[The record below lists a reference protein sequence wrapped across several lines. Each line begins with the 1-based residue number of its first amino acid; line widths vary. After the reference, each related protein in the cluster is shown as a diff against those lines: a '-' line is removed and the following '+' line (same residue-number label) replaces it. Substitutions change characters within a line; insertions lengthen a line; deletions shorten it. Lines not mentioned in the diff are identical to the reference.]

1 MVLKSTNME
10 EKKTTKANVEHSQQS
25 VECSKCHK
33 QVSLTDG
40 VQKPS
45 GFVCNE
51 CISKRKR
58 QTLLAAIGAMVVVTA
73 ILAWIFSGNS
83 KRTGEGFEG
92 VGEIQD
98 SVSLS
103 VNANEVKFDL
113 STATAVS
120 SPVST
125 QAPIS
130 NLADFKNVF
139 AQNIADATDNNA
151 KDIVIPSVSPLFEIN
166 TDHFINDGEALVREF
181 AAVYNKTNK
190 EATIFV
196 EGFTCDLGGIDLNN
210 KLSEV
215 RAETVKK
222 ILVNA
227 GVPENKIE
235 VKWYGKSRFNEF
247 KYSSKSEYRRAILS
261 IK

>member
-1 MVLKSTNME
+1 ME
-10 EKKTTKANVEHSQQS
+10 EKKQQKQMSSTQQS

-33 QVSLTDG
+33 EVSSTDG
-40 VQKPS
+40 VQKPN

-58 QTLLAAIGAMVVVTA
+58 QTLLATIGAVVVVAA

-103 VNANEVKFDL
+103 VNTNEVKFDL

-120 SPVST
+120 SPIST

-139 AQNIADATDNNA
+139 AKNVADATDKNA

-181 AAVYNKTNK
+181 VAVYNKTNK
-190 EATIFV
+190 EAAILV
-196 EGFTCDLGGIDLNN
+196 EGFTCDLGGIELNN

-227 GVPENKIE
+227 GIPENKIE
-235 VKWYGKSRFNEF
+235 VKWYGKSRFKEF
-247 KYSSKSEYRRAILS
+247 KYSDKSEYRQVILS
-261 IK
+261 VK

>member
-1 MVLKSTNME
+1 ME
-10 EKKTTKANVEHSQQS
+10 EKKQQNQTSNTQQS

-33 QVSLTDG
+33 QVSSTDG
-40 VQKPS
+40 VQKS
-45 GFVCNE
+45 NGFVCNE
-51 CISKRKR
+51 CISNSKKRI
-58 QTLLAAIGAMVVVTA
+58 LLTSIGGVIIVAAIIVWV
-73 ILAWIFSGNS
+73 LAGNS

-92 VGEIQD
+92 VREIQD

-103 VNANEVKFDL
+103 VNTNEVKFDL

-139 AQNIADATDNNA
+139 AKNVVDATDKNA
-151 KDIVIPSVSPLFEIN
+151 KNIVIPSVSPLFEIN

-190 EATIFV
+190 ESTIFV
-196 EGFTCDLGGIDLNN
+196 EGFTCDLGGTDLNN

-227 GVPENKIE
+227 GISENKIE

-247 KYSSKSEYRRAILS
+247 KYSDKSEYRRVILS
-261 IK
+261 VK

>member
-10 EKKTTKANVEHSQQS
+10 EKKQQNQTSNTQQS

-33 QVSLTDG
+33 QVSSTDG
-40 VQKPS
+40 VQKS
-45 GFVCNE
+45 NGFVCNE
-51 CISKRKR
+51 CISKSKKR
-58 QTLLAAIGAMVVVTA
+58 ILPTAIGGVVVVAAIIVWVLT
-73 ILAWIFSGNS
+73 GNS

-103 VNANEVKFDL
+103 VNTNEVKFDL

-120 SPVST
+120 STVST

-139 AQNIADATDNNA
+139 AQNVADATDENSKN
-151 KDIVIPSVSPLFEIN
+151 IVIPSVSPLFEIN

-190 EATIFV
+190 ETAILV

-227 GVPENKIE
+227 GIPENKIE

-247 KYSSKSEYRRAILS
+247 KYSDKSEYRRVILS
-261 IK
+261 VK

>member
-1 MVLKSTNME
+1 ME
-10 EKKTTKANVEHSQQS
+10 EKKQQNQTSNTQQS

-33 QVSLTDG
+33 QVSSTDG
-40 VQKPS
+40 VQKS
-45 GFVCNE
+45 NGFVCNA
-51 CISKRKR
+51 CISKSKKR
-58 QTLLAAIGAMVVVTA
+58 ILLTSIGGVIIVAAIVMWAV
-73 ILAWIFSGNS
+73 IGNS
-83 KRTGEGFEG
+83 KKTGEGFEG

-103 VNANEVKFDL
+103 VNTNEVKLDL
-113 STATAVS
+113 STSTAVS

-139 AQNIADATDNNA
+139 AQNVAEATNKNT
-151 KDIVIPSVSPLFEIN
+151 KDIVIPSVSTLFEIN
-166 TDHFINDGEALVREF
+166 TEHFINEGEALVREF

-190 EATIFV
+190 KATILV
-196 EGFTCDLGGIDLNN
+196 EGFTCDLGGINMNN

-222 ILVNA
+222 ILIDA

-247 KYSSKSEYRRAILS
+247 KYSSKSEYRRVILS

>member
-10 EKKTTKANVEHSQQS
+10 EKKQQNQTSNTQQS

-33 QVSLTDG
+33 QVSSTDG
-40 VQKPS
+40 VQKS
-45 GFVCNE
+45 NGFVCNE
-51 CISKRKR
+51 CISNSKKRI
-58 QTLLAAIGAMVVVTA
+58 LLTSIGGVIIVAAIIVWV
-73 ILAWIFSGNS
+73 LAGNS

-92 VGEIQD
+92 VREIQD

-103 VNANEVKFDL
+103 VNTNEVKFDL

-139 AQNIADATDNNA
+139 AKNVVDATDKNA
-151 KDIVIPSVSPLFEIN
+151 KNIVIPSVSPLFEIN

-190 EATIFV
+190 ESTIFV
-196 EGFTCDLGGIDLNN
+196 EGFTCDLGGTDLNN

-227 GVPENKIE
+227 GISENKIE

-247 KYSSKSEYRRAILS
+247 KYSDKSEYRRVILS
-261 IK
+261 VK

>member
-1 MVLKSTNME
+1 MVLKFINME
-10 EKKTTKANVEHSQQS
+10 ERDNKKQMLSIQQS

-40 VQKPS
+40 IQKPNV
-45 GFVCNE
+45 FLCNE
-51 CISKRKR
+51 CISRRKK
-58 QTLLAAIGAMVVVTA
+58 QTLLAAIGGVAVAAA
-73 ILAWIFSGNS
+73 IIAWIFSGNS

-103 VNANEVKFDL
+103 VNANEVKFDF

-130 NLADFKNVF
+130 NLADFRNVF
-139 AQNIADATDNNA
+139 AQNVADATNKNA
-151 KDIVIPSVSPLFEIN
+151 EDIVIPSVSPLFEIN
-166 TDHFINDGEALVREF
+166 TDHFVNDGEALVREF

-190 EATIFV
+190 EAIILV
-196 EGFTCDLGGIDLNN
+196 EGYTCDLGGVNLNN

-227 GVPENKIE
+227 GISENKIE
-235 VKWYGKSRFNEF
+235 VKWYGKSRFKEF
-247 KYSSKSEYRRAILS
+247 KYSNKSEYRRVILS

>member
-10 EKKTTKANVEHSQQS
+10 ETKQQKLMSGTQQS

-33 QVSLTDG
+33 QVSPTDG
-40 VQKPS
+40 VQKS
-45 GFVCNE
+45 NGFVCNE
-51 CISKRKR
+51 CLGKGKKR
-58 QTLLAAIGAMVVVTA
+58 TLLAIIGVVVVA
-73 ILAWIFSGNS
+73 AVIAWIFSGNS

-103 VNANEVKFDL
+103 VNVNEVKFDL

-130 NLADFKNVF
+130 NLAEFKNVF
-139 AQNIADATDNNA
+139 AQNMASATEENSKN
-151 KDIVIPSVSPLFEIN
+151 IVIPSVSPLFEIN
-166 TDHFINDGEALVREF
+166 TNHFVNDGNALVREF
-181 AAVYNKTNK
+181 ASVYNKTNK
-190 EATIFV
+190 EANILV
-196 EGFTCDLGGIDLNN
+196 EGFTCDLGGVNMNN

-215 RAETVKK
+215 RAEIVKK
-222 ILVNA
+222 ILVDA
-227 GVPENKIE
+227 GIPEDKIE

-247 KYSSKSEYRRAILS
+247 KYSDKSEYRRVILS
-261 IK
+261 VR

>member
-1 MVLKSTNME
+1 ME
-10 EKKTTKANVEHSQQS
+10 EKKQQKQMSGTQQS

-33 QVSLTDG
+33 QVSPTDG
-40 VQKPS
+40 VQKTN

-51 CISKRKR
+51 CISKRKK
-58 QTLLAAIGAMVVVTA
+58 QTLLAAIGGVVVVAA
-73 ILAWIFSGNS
+73 IIVWIISGNS

-103 VNANEVKFDL
+103 VNTNEVKFDL
-113 STATAVS
+113 STTTAVS

-130 NLADFKNVF
+130 NLADFKNIF
-139 AQNIADATDNNA
+139 AKNIASATNENS

-166 TDHFINDGEALVREF
+166 TDHLINDGDALVREF
-181 AAVYNKTNK
+181 ALAYSKTNK
-190 EATIFV
+190 EATILV
-196 EGFTCDLGGIDLNN
+196 EGYTCDLGGANLNN

-222 ILVNA
+222 ILVDA
-227 GVPENKIE
+227 GIPENKIE

-247 KYSSKSEYRRAILS
+247 KYSSKSEYRRVILS
-261 IK
+261 VK

>member
-1 MVLKSTNME
+1 ME
-10 EKKTTKANVEHSQQS
+10 EKKQQKQMSGTQQS

-33 QVSLTDG
+33 QVSSTDG
-40 VQKPS
+40 VQKPN

-51 CISKRKR
+51 CITKRKR
-58 QTLLAAIGAMVVVTA
+58 QTLLAAIGTVVVVAA
-73 ILAWIFSGNS
+73 ILAWIFSGDS

-103 VNANEVKFDL
+103 VNTNEVKFDL

-120 SPVST
+120 STIST

-139 AQNIADATDNNA
+139 AKNVADATGKNA

-196 EGFTCDLGGIDLNN
+196 EGFTCDLGGVNLNN

-222 ILVNA
+222 VLVDA
-227 GVPENKIE
+227 GIPENKIE

-247 KYSSKSEYRRAILS
+247 KYSDKSEYRRVILS
-261 IK
+261 VK

>member
-1 MVLKSTNME
+1 ME
-10 EKKTTKANVEHSQQS
+10 EKKQQNQTSNTQQS

-33 QVSLTDG
+33 QVSSTDG
-40 VQKPS
+40 VQKS
-45 GFVCNE
+45 NGFVCNE
-51 CISKRKR
+51 CISKSKKR
-58 QTLLAAIGAMVVVTA
+58 ILLTTIGGVIVVAAIIAWV
-73 ILAWIFSGNS
+73 LAGNS

-130 NLADFKNVF
+130 NLADFKNIF
-139 AQNIADATDNNA
+139 AQNVANATDENSKN
-151 KDIVIPSVSPLFEIN
+151 IVIPSITTFFEIN
-166 TDHFINDGEALVREF
+166 TDHLINDGDALVREF
-181 AAVYNKTNK
+181 ASVYNKTNR
-190 EATIFV
+190 EAIILV
-196 EGFTCDLGGIDLNN
+196 EGYTCDLGGVNLNN

-215 RAETVKK
+215 RAKTIKK
-222 ILVNA
+222 ILVDA
-227 GVPENKIE
+227 GIPENKIK

-247 KYSSKSEYRRAILS
+247 KYSSKSEYRRVILS
-261 IK
+261 VK

>member
-1 MVLKSTNME
+1 ME
-10 EKKTTKANVEHSQQS
+10 EKKQQNQTS
-25 VECSKCHK
+25 NTHQNVECSKCHK
-33 QVSLTDG
+33 QVSSTDG
-40 VQKPS
+40 VQKS
-45 GFVCNE
+45 NGFVCNE
-51 CISKRKR
+51 CINKSKKR
-58 QTLLAAIGAMVVVTA
+58 ILLTSIGGVIIVAAIIVWAFT
-73 ILAWIFSGNS
+73 GNS

-120 SPVST
+120 SPIST

-139 AQNIADATDNNA
+139 AKNVVDATDKNA
-151 KDIVIPSVSPLFEIN
+151 KNIVIPSVSPLFEIN

-190 EATIFV
+190 ESTIFV

-227 GVPENKIE
+227 DIPEDKIE

-247 KYSSKSEYRRAILS
+247 KYSDKSEYRRVILS

>member
-1 MVLKSTNME
+1 MVLKFTNME
-10 EKKTTKANVEHSQQS
+10 ERDNKKRMSGIQQS

-33 QVSLTDG
+33 QVSSTNG
-40 VQKPS
+40 VQKPN

-51 CISKRKR
+51 CISKSKKR
-58 QTLLAAIGAMVVVTA
+58 ILLTAIGGVVVVAAIIVWAFT
-73 ILAWIFSGNS
+73 GNS

-103 VNANEVKFDL
+103 VNTNEVKFDL

-139 AQNIADATDNNA
+139 AQNVADATDKNA

-190 EATIFV
+190 EAKILV
-196 EGFTCDLGGIDLNN
+196 EGFTCDLGGVNLNN

-222 ILVNA
+222 VLVDA

-247 KYSSKSEYRRAILS
+247 KYSDKSEYRRVILS
-261 IK
+261 VK

>member
-1 MVLKSTNME
+1 ME

-33 QVSLTDG
+33 QVSSTDG
-40 VQKPS
+40 VQKSS

-51 CISKRKR
+51 CISNSKKRI
-58 QTLLAAIGAMVVVTA
+58 LLTSIGGVIIVAAIIVWV
-73 ILAWIFSGNS
+73 LAGNS

-92 VGEIQD
+92 VREIQD

-103 VNANEVKFDL
+103 VNTNEVKFDL

-139 AQNIADATDNNA
+139 AQNVADATDKNA

-166 TDHFINDGEALVREF
+166 TDHFINDGNALVREF

-190 EATIFV
+190 EATILV

-227 GVPENKIE
+227 GIPENKIE

-247 KYSSKSEYRRAILS
+247 KYSDKSEYRRVILS

>member
-10 EKKTTKANVEHSQQS
+10 ETKQQKLMSGTQQS
-25 VECSKCHK
+25 VKCSKCHK
-33 QVSLTDG
+33 QVSPTDG
-40 VQKPS
+40 VQKS
-45 GFVCNE
+45 NRFVCNE
-51 CISKRKR
+51 CLGKGKKR
-58 QTLLAAIGAMVVVTA
+58 TLLAIIGVVVVA
-73 ILAWIFSGNS
+73 AVIVWIFSGNS

-103 VNANEVKFDL
+103 VNVNEVKFDL

-130 NLADFKNVF
+130 NLAEFKNVF
-139 AQNIADATDNNA
+139 AQNMASATEENSKN
-151 KDIVIPSVSPLFEIN
+151 IVIPSVSPLFEIN
-166 TDHFINDGEALVREF
+166 TNHFVNDGNALVREF
-181 AAVYNKTNK
+181 ASVYNKTNK
-190 EATIFV
+190 EANILV
-196 EGFTCDLGGIDLNN
+196 EGFTCDLGGVNMNN

-222 ILVNA
+222 ILVDA
-227 GVPENKIE
+227 GIPEDKIE

-247 KYSSKSEYRRAILS
+247 KYSDKSEYRRVILS
-261 IK
+261 VR

>member
-1 MVLKSTNME
+1 MVLKFTNME
-10 EKKTTKANVEHSQQS
+10 ERDNKKQMSGIRQN

-33 QVSLTDG
+33 QVSSTDG
-40 VQKPS
+40 VQKPN

-51 CISKRKR
+51 CISKRKK
-58 QTLLAAIGAMVVVTA
+58 QTLLVAIGGVVVAAAI
-73 ILAWIFSGNS
+73 IAWIFLGNS
-83 KRTGEGFEG
+83 KRTGEGFG
-92 VGEIQD
+92 GIGEIQD

-130 NLADFKNVF
+130 NLVDFKNVF
-139 AQNIADATDNNA
+139 AQNVADATDKNA
-151 KDIVIPSVSPLFEIN
+151 KDIAIPSVSPLFEFN

-190 EATIFV
+190 EATILV
-196 EGFTCDLGGIDLNN
+196 EGFTCDLGEVNLNN

-215 RAETVKK
+215 RAKVVKK
-222 ILVNA
+222 ILVDA
-227 GVPENKIE
+227 GIPESKIE
-235 VKWYGKSRFNEF
+235 VKWYGKSRFKEF
-247 KYSSKSEYRRAILS
+247 KYSSKSEYRRVILS
-261 IK
+261 VK

>member
-1 MVLKSTNME
+1 MVLKFSNME
-10 EKKTTKANVEHSQQS
+10 ERDNKKQMSGIQQS
-25 VECSKCHK
+25 VECAKCHK

-40 VQKPS
+40 IQKPN

-51 CISKRKR
+51 CISRRKK
-58 QTLLAAIGAMVVVTA
+58 QTLLAAIGGVAVAAV
-73 ILAWIFSGNS
+73 IIAWIFSGNS

-103 VNANEVKFDL
+103 VNTNEVKFDL

-120 SPVST
+120 SLVST
-125 QAPIS
+125 QTPIS

-139 AQNIADATDNNA
+139 AKNVADATDKNA
-151 KDIVIPSVSPLFEIN
+151 KDIIIPSVSPLFEIN

-190 EATIFV
+190 EATILV

-222 ILVNA
+222 ILVA
-227 GVPENKIE
+227 TGVPADKIE
-235 VKWYGKSRFNEF
+235 VKWYGESRFNEF
-247 KYSSKSEYRRAILS
+247 EYYSKNEYRRVILS

>member
-1 MVLKSTNME
+1 M
-10 EKKTTKANVEHSQQS
+10 
-25 VECSKCHK
+25 
-33 QVSLTDG
+33 
-40 VQKPS
+40 
-45 GFVCNE
+45 
-51 CISKRKR
+51 
-58 QTLLAAIGAMVVVTA
+58 
-73 ILAWIFSGNS
+73 
-83 KRTGEGFEG
+83 
-92 VGEIQD
+92 
-98 SVSLS
+98 
-103 VNANEVKFDL
+103 KFDL

-139 AQNIADATDNNA
+139 AQNVADATNENA
-151 KDIVIPSVSPLFEIN
+151 QNVVIPSVSPLFEIN

-190 EATIFV
+190 EAAILV

-215 RAETVKK
+215 RAETVKN

-227 GVPENKIE
+227 GIPENKIE

-247 KYSSKSEYRRAILS
+247 KYADKSEYRRVILS

>member
-10 EKKTTKANVEHSQQS
+10 EKKQQKQMS
-25 VECSKCHK
+25 STQQGVECSKCHK
-33 QVSLTDG
+33 QVSSADG
-40 VQKPS
+40 VQKPN

-51 CISKRKR
+51 CICKSKKR
-58 QTLLAAIGAMVVVTA
+58 ILLTSIGGVIIVAAIIVWALT
-73 ILAWIFSGNS
+73 GNS

-92 VGEIQD
+92 VREIQD

-139 AQNIADATDNNA
+139 AQNVANATDENS
-151 KDIVIPSVSPLFEIN
+151 KKIIIPSVSSLFEIN
-166 TDHFINDGEALVREF
+166 TDHFINDGDALVREF
-181 AAVYNKTNK
+181 ALAYNKTNK
-190 EATIFV
+190 EATVFV
-196 EGFTCDLGGIDLNN
+196 EGYTCDLGGVNLNN

-222 ILVNA
+222 VLVDA

-235 VKWYGKSRFNEF
+235 IKWYGKSRFNEF
-247 KYSSKSEYRRAILS
+247 KYSSKSEYRRVILS
-261 IK
+261 VK

>member
-1 MVLKSTNME
+1 ME
-10 EKKTTKANVEHSQQS
+10 EKKQQKQMS
-25 VECSKCHK
+25 STHQSIECSKCHK
-33 QVSLTDG
+33 QVSSADG
-40 VQKPS
+40 AQKPN

-51 CISKRKR
+51 CISKRKK
-58 QTLLAAIGAMVVVTA
+58 QILLATIGGVVVVVA
-73 ILAWIFSGNS
+73 IIVWIFSGNS

-98 SVSLS
+98 SISLS

-139 AQNIADATDNNA
+139 AQNVADATNENA
-151 KDIVIPSVSPLFEIN
+151 QNVVIPSVSPLFEIN

-190 EATIFV
+190 EAAILV

-227 GVPENKIE
+227 GIPENKIE

-247 KYSSKSEYRRAILS
+247 KYSDKSEYRRVILS
-261 IK
+261 VK

>member
-1 MVLKSTNME
+1 MVLKSTKME
-10 EKKTTKANVEHSQQS
+10 EKKQQNQKSNIQQS

-33 QVSLTDG
+33 QVSSTDG
-40 VQKPS
+40 VQKS
-45 GFVCNE
+45 NGFVCNE
-51 CISKRKR
+51 CISKSKKR
-58 QTLLAAIGAMVVVTA
+58 ILLISIGGVIIVAAI
-73 ILAWIFSGNS
+73 IAWVLTGNS

-98 SVSLS
+98 SVFLS
-103 VNANEVKFDL
+103 VNTNEVKFDL

-125 QAPIS
+125 QVPIS
-130 NLADFKNVF
+130 NLADFKDVI
-139 AQNIADATDNNA
+139 AQNVANTTDENSKN
-151 KDIVIPSVSPLFEIN
+151 IIIPSVSPLFEIN
-166 TDHFINDGEALVREF
+166 TDHFINDGDALVREF
-181 AAVYNKTNK
+181 ALAYNKTNK
-190 EATIFV
+190 EATVLV
-196 EGFTCDLGGIDLNN
+196 EGYTCDLGGVNLNN

-222 ILVNA
+222 VLVDA

-247 KYSSKSEYRRAILS
+247 KYANKSEYRRVILS

>member
-1 MVLKSTNME
+1 ME
-10 EKKTTKANVEHSQQS
+10 EKKQQKQMSSTQQS
-25 VECSKCHK
+25 IECSRCHK
-33 QVSLTDG
+33 QVPSANG
-40 VQKPS
+40 VQKPN

-51 CISKRKR
+51 CISKRKK
-58 QTLLAAIGAMVVVTA
+58 QILLATIGGVVVVVA

-103 VNANEVKFDL
+103 VNTNEVKFDL
-113 STATAVS
+113 STATAVC
-120 SPVST
+120 SPAST

-130 NLADFKNVF
+130 NLTDFKNVF
-139 AQNIADATDNNA
+139 AQNVANATDENSKN
-151 KDIVIPSVSPLFEIN
+151 IIIPSVSPLFEIN
-166 TDHFINDGEALVREF
+166 TDHFINDGDVLVREF
-181 AAVYNKTNK
+181 ALAYNKTNK
-190 EATIFV
+190 EATVIV
-196 EGFTCDLGGIDLNN
+196 EGYTCDLGGVNLNN

-215 RAETVKK
+215 RAKTVKK
-222 ILVNA
+222 ILVDA

-247 KYSSKSEYRRAILS
+247 NYSTKSEYRRVILS
-261 IK
+261 VK

>member
-10 EKKTTKANVEHSQQS
+10 EKKQQNQTSNTQQS
-25 VECSKCHK
+25 AECSKCHK
-33 QVSLTDG
+33 QVSSTDG
-40 VQKPS
+40 VQKS
-45 GFVCNE
+45 NGFVCNE
-51 CISKRKR
+51 CISKSKKR
-58 QTLLAAIGAMVVVTA
+58 ILLTAIGGVVVVAAIIVWVLT
-73 ILAWIFSGNS
+73 GNS

-103 VNANEVKFDL
+103 VNTNEVKFDL

-139 AQNIADATDNNA
+139 AQNVADATDKNA

-181 AAVYNKTNK
+181 SAVYNKTNK
-190 EATIFV
+190 EATILV
-196 EGFTCDLGGIDLNN
+196 EGFTCDLGGTDLNN

-227 GVPENKIE
+227 GISENKIE

-247 KYSSKSEYRRAILS
+247 KYSDKSEYRRVILS
-261 IK
+261 VK

>member
-10 EKKTTKANVEHSQQS
+10 EKKQQNQTSNTQQS

-33 QVSLTDG
+33 QVSSTDG
-40 VQKPS
+40 VQKS
-45 GFVCNE
+45 NGFVCNE
-51 CISKRKR
+51 CISKSKKR
-58 QTLLAAIGAMVVVTA
+58 ILLTAIGGVVVVAAIIVWVLT
-73 ILAWIFSGNS
+73 GNS

-103 VNANEVKFDL
+103 VNTNEVKFDL

-139 AQNIADATDNNA
+139 AQNVADATDKNA

-190 EATIFV
+190 EATILV
-196 EGFTCDLGGIDLNN
+196 EGFTCDLGGTDLNN

-227 GVPENKIE
+227 GISENKIE

-247 KYSSKSEYRRAILS
+247 KYSDKSEYRRVILS
-261 IK
+261 VK

>member
-1 MVLKSTNME
+1 ME
-10 EKKTTKANVEHSQQS
+10 EKKQQKQMSSTQQS
-25 VECSKCHK
+25 IECSRCHK
-33 QVSLTDG
+33 QVSSANG
-40 VQKPS
+40 VQKPN

-51 CISKRKR
+51 CISKRKK
-58 QTLLAAIGAMVVVTA
+58 QILLATIGGVVVVGA

-181 AAVYNKTNK
+181 AAVYNN
-190 EATIFV
+190 V
-196 EGFTCDLGGIDLNN
+196 
-210 KLSEV
+210 
-215 RAETVKK
+215 
-222 ILVNA
+222 
-227 GVPENKIE
+227 
-235 VKWYGKSRFNEF
+235 
-247 KYSSKSEYRRAILS
+247 SSK
-261 IK
+261 

>member
-1 MVLKSTNME
+1 ME
-10 EKKTTKANVEHSQQS
+10 EKKQQKQMSSTQQS

-33 QVSLTDG
+33 QVSSTDG
-40 VQKPS
+40 VQKS
-45 GFVCNE
+45 NGFVCNE

-58 QTLLAAIGAMVVVTA
+58 QTLLAAIGAVIVVAA

-103 VNANEVKFDL
+103 VNTNEVKFDL

-120 SPVST
+120 SPIST

-139 AQNIADATDNNA
+139 TKNVACATDKNA

-190 EATIFV
+190 EATILV
-196 EGFTCDLGGIDLNN
+196 EGFTCDLGEIDLNN

-222 ILVNA
+222 ILVDA
-227 GVPENKIE
+227 GIPENKIE

-247 KYSSKSEYRRAILS
+247 KYSDKSEYRRVILS